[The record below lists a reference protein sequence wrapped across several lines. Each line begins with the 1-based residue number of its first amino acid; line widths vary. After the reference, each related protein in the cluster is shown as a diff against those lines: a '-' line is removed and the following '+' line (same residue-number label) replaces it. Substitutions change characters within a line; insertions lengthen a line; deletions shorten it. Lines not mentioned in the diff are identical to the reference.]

1 MTILNNSVLVYKSFQ
16 KHYCKS
22 IMNQQIQNN
31 QPQQNAQ
38 SNETLTTEYL
48 YIFFYILGIKTTKIL
63 IIPRIQ

>member
-16 KHYCKS
+16 KHYYKS

-48 YIFFYILGIKTTKIL
+48 YIFFIF
-63 IIPRIQ
+63 